1 MLQNQTHQPALRRS
15 TNMRHTKLA
24 ITSLL
29 ICLSTSVW
37 LNGCTMA
44 PKYTRPEAPIPQA
57 WANGAK
63 DKVATAKTVE
73 AVKDL
78 SEIKWR
84 DYFVNSQ
91 LQKLIDLALKNNR
104 DLRVAILNIEKFRAQ
119 YQIKRADLLPT
130 INASGSGTVQRQPA
144 SVSSSGQTTISRQ
157 YNANLGLSAYELDFF
172 GRVQSLKDQALEQ
185 YLATEQA
192 RYSVQI
198 SLIADVANAYLTLA
212 ADSERLKLARETLTS
227 QQSSYQLIQRRFEV
241 GASSELDLRQ
251 AQTSVESA
259 RVDVARFTSQVTQD
273 ENALAVVVGSVVPAE
288 LKPEGLTE
296 IVAIREIEPGL
307 PSELLQKRPD
317 ILQAENLLKG
327 ANANIGAARAAFFPK
342 ISISTNIG
350 TTSNQLTN
358 LFAPGSAAWL
368 FAPQIT
374 IPIFDTGRN
383 IANLK
388 VSEADRDITLAQYE
402 KAIQN
407 AFREVSDAMVL
418 RDNIGEQKSAQ
429 QSLNEAASESY
440 RLADARY
447 RAGINNYL
455 TVLDSQRS
463 MYAAKQGLISV
474 ELARLVNLA
483 TLYKVLGGGAN

>member
-1 MLQNQTHQPALRRS
+1 
-15 TNMRHTKLA
+15 
-24 ITSLL
+24 
-29 ICLSTSVW
+29 
-37 LNGCTMA
+37 MA
-44 PKYTRPEAPIPQA
+44 PNYVRPAAPVPEQ
-57 WANGAK
+57 WGNETKNKTSGDANSQPI
-63 DKVATAKTVE
+63 
-73 AVKDL
+73 KDL
-78 SEIKWR
+78 SAIKWQN
-84 DYFVNSQ
+84 YFVNPQ
-91 LQKLIDLALKNNR
+91 LQKVIELALKNNR
-104 DLRVAILNIEKFRAQ
+104 DLRIAALNIEKFRAQ

-130 INASGSGTVQRQPA
+130 VNVSGSGTVQRLPG
-144 SVSSSGQTTISRQ
+144 SVSSSGQPTISRQ

-192 RYSVQI
+192 RNSVQI
-198 SLIADVANAYLTLA
+198 TLVADVANSFLTLA
-212 ADSERLKLARETLTS
+212 ADRERLKLARETFAS
-227 QQSSYQLIQRRFEV
+227 QQASYQLIKSRAEA

-259 RVDVARFTSQVTQD
+259 RFDVARYTSLVAQD
-273 ENALAVVVGSVVPAE
+273 ENALSVIIGSSVPAD
-288 LKPEGLTE
+288 LKPEALTE
-296 IVAIREIEPGL
+296 IVTIKDVEPGL

-317 ILQAENLLKG
+317 ILQAEGTLKA

-350 TTSNQLTN
+350 TTSNQLTS

-383 IANLK
+383 TANLK
-388 VSEADRDITLAQYE
+388 VSEADRDIALAQYE

-429 QSLNEAASESY
+429 QALNVAASESY

-463 MYAAKQGLISV
+463 MYTAKQGLISV
-474 ELARLVNLA
+474 DLARLANLA

>member
-1 MLQNQTHQPALRRS
+1 
-15 TNMRHTKLA
+15 
-24 ITSLL
+24 
-29 ICLSTSVW
+29 
-37 LNGCTMA
+37 MA
-44 PKYTRPEAPIPQA
+44 PNYVRPAAPVPEQ
-57 WANGAK
+57 WGNETKNKTSGDANSQPI
-63 DKVATAKTVE
+63 
-73 AVKDL
+73 KDL
-78 SEIKWR
+78 SAIKWQN
-84 DYFVNSQ
+84 YFVNPQ
-91 LQKLIDLALKNNR
+91 LQKVIELALKNNR
-104 DLRVAILNIEKFRAQ
+104 DLRIAALNIEKFRAQ

-130 INASGSGTVQRQPA
+130 VNVSGSGTVQRLPG
-144 SVSSSGQTTISRQ
+144 SVSSSGQPTISRL

-192 RYSVQI
+192 RNSVQI
-198 SLIADVANAYLTLA
+198 TLVADVANSFLTLA
-212 ADSERLKLARETLTS
+212 ADRERLKLARETFAS
-227 QQSSYQLIQRRFEV
+227 QQASYQLIKSRAEA

-259 RVDVARFTSQVTQD
+259 RFDVARYTSLVAQD
-273 ENALAVVVGSVVPAE
+273 ENALSVIIGSSVPAD
-288 LKPEGLTE
+288 LKPEALTE
-296 IVAIREIEPGL
+296 IVTIKDVEPGL

-317 ILQAENLLKG
+317 ILQAEGTLKA

-350 TTSNQLTN
+350 TTSNQLTS

-383 IANLK
+383 TANLK
-388 VSEADRDITLAQYE
+388 VSEADRDIALAQYE

-429 QSLNEAASESY
+429 QALNVAASESY

-463 MYAAKQGLISV
+463 MYTAKQGLISV
-474 ELARLVNLA
+474 DLARLANLA

>member
-1 MLQNQTHQPALRRS
+1 
-15 TNMRHTKLA
+15 
-24 ITSLL
+24 
-29 ICLSTSVW
+29 
-37 LNGCTMA
+37 MA
-44 PKYTRPEAPIPQA
+44 PNYVRPAAPVPEQ
-57 WANGAK
+57 WGNETKEKTFGET
-63 DKVATAKTVE
+63 TAQL
-73 AVKDL
+73 VKDL
-78 SEIKWR
+78 SEVNWQ
-84 DYFVNSQ
+84 DYFVNPQ
-91 LQKLIDLALKNNR
+91 LQKLIELALKNNR
-104 DLRVAILNIEKFRAQ
+104 DLRIAALNIEKVRAQ

-130 INASGSGTVQRQPA
+130 INASGSGTIQRLPG
-144 SVSSSGQTTISRQ
+144 SVSSSGQPTTSRQ

-192 RYSVQI
+192 RNSVQI
-198 SLIADVANAYLTLA
+198 TLVAEVANSFLTLA
-212 ADSERLKLARETLTS
+212 ADRERLKLARETFAS
-227 QQSSYQLIQRRFEV
+227 QQASYQLIKSRADA

-259 RVDVARFTSQVTQD
+259 RFDVARFTSQVAQD
-273 ENALAVVVGSVVPAE
+273 ENALSVIVGSSVPAD

-296 IVAIREIEPGL
+296 IVAIKDIEPGL

-317 ILQAENLLKG
+317 ILQAENVLKG

-342 ISISTNIG
+342 VSISTNIG

-388 VSEADRDITLAQYE
+388 VSEADRDIALAQYE

-407 AFREVSDAMVL
+407 AFREVSDAMVQ

-463 MYAAKQGLISV
+463 MYAARQGLISV
-474 ELARLVNLA
+474 DLARLANLT

>member
-1 MLQNQTHQPALRRS
+1 MKYSSFAV
-15 TNMRHTKLA
+15 
-24 ITSLL
+24 TSMFL
-29 ICLSTSVW
+29 CLGGSVW
-37 LNGCTMA
+37 LGGCTMA
-44 PKYTRPEAPIPQA
+44 PNYVRPAAPVPMQWGSGI
-57 WANGAK
+57 
-63 DKVATAKTVE
+63 KTNPTGNTNTQP
-73 AVKDL
+73 VKDL
-78 SEIKWR
+78 SEIKWQ
-84 DYFVNSQ
+84 DYFVNPQ
-91 LQKLIDLALKNNR
+91 LQKLIELALKNNR
-104 DLRVAILNIEKFRAQ
+104 DLRIAALNIEKVRAQ

-130 INASGSGTVQRQPA
+130 INASGSGTVQRLPG
-144 SVSSSGQTTISRQ
+144 SVSSSGQPTISRQ

-192 RYSVQI
+192 RHSVQI
-198 SLIADVANAYLTLA
+198 TLVAEVANSFLTLA
-212 ADSERLKLARETLTS
+212 ADRERLKLARETFTS
-227 QQSSYQLIQRRFEV
+227 QQASYQLIKSRADA

-259 RVDVARFTSQVTQD
+259 RFDVARYTSQVAQD
-273 ENALAVVVGSVVPAE
+273 ENALSVIVGSAVPAD

-296 IVAIREIEPGL
+296 IVAIKDVEPGL

-317 ILQAENLLKG
+317 ILQAENILKG

-342 ISISTNIG
+342 VSISTNIG

-388 VSEADRDITLAQYE
+388 VSEADRDIALAQYE

-474 ELARLVNLA
+474 DLARQVNLA
-483 TLYKVLGGGAN
+483 TLYKALGGGAN